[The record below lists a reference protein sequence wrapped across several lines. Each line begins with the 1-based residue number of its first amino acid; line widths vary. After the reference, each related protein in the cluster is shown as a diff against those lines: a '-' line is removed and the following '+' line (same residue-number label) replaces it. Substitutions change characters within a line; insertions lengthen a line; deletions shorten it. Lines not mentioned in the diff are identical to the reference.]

1 MKICVIF
8 FYGYS
13 FKLIGCVVI
22 FKVKLFYSWLG
33 KRIGFVYV
41 FLRNVVLDL
50 KLFDMLVIFCC

>member
-8 FYGYS
+8 FYGYNL
-13 FKLIGCVVI
+13 KLIGCVVI
-22 FKVKLFYSWLG
+22 FKVKLFYSWLV

-50 KLFDMLVIFCC
+50 K

>member
-33 KRIGFVYV
+33 KRIGFVYM
-41 FLRNVVLDL
+41 F
-50 KLFDMLVIFCC
+50 F